1 MTAYATVSD
10 YEAKWGVL
18 SGEAEESR
26 VSVMLEDVSLYI
38 DALVEAKDVDVT
50 AKADALKALC
60 RDYAHRV
67 YENEKYGNLAA
78 LTYQAGSFM
87 ETRTNRRLQDDFTKF
102 AQDYYNILGIPN
114 SQVVFAWP
122 GDA

>member
-18 SGEAEESR
+18 SGESEESR
-26 VSVMLEDVSLYI
+26 VQVMLDDVSLYI
-38 DALVEAKDVDVT
+38 DALVEAKEVDVT

-67 YENEKYGNLAA
+67 YENERNGMLSA
-78 LTYQAGSFM
+78 LTHQAGSFM
-87 ETRTNRRLQDDFTKF
+87 ETQTFRRLQDDFDTF
-102 AQDYYNILGIPN
+102 AQDYYKILGI
-114 SQVVFAWP
+114 SKSSVMFAWP